1 MKRNI
6 KRPLALL
13 LAIILCL
20 SLLPGTAL
28 AWEFSGEDWEFDLT
42 DMSKPTLVIKSD
54 DGMTDWIANGGSYR
68 GIVLAVD
75 LAEGITKIPYHA
87 FYKCSQLTTV
97 EIPASVTEMGKND
110 VFEGCTALTSITVA
124 DGNDKFFVED
134 GVLYGY
140 AKDDDGNKI
149 DDEFIALICPP
160 GKSGEVTLKD
170 GTVEIGGSAFE
181 GCTKLTGVTL
191 NKGLTRIGSNAFGGC
206 SSLQNVTLPASLTSL
221 GNGVFNGCVGLTSLA
236 VADGNADYSA
246 EDGVL
251 YDKGQTELLLY
262 PAAKSDADFTVPG
275 SVTHIASYAFQGA
288 RHLKTVTADNLTSI
302 ESSAF
307 MNCESLTSFSA
318 KSLGEVK
325 LQAFYQCAKL
335 ETFTLEDE
343 DSLTTIGGSA
353 FNRCSSL
360 TAAPLAGATSIEEG
374 AFQNCTALTSLS
386 FCETGNVSIG
396 KNAFSGCI
404 GLTKLTFPASVTSIG
419 YSAFGGCN
427 QVTVITFESKTPPT
441 CDSNSFS
448 IGDPNNF
455 QIVVPSG
462 SESSY
467 QTALGETLGSYVGD
481 TLVRKYPLFVNGEQF
496 TSEKNTITCGSG
508 TASFDVATS
517 TLTLDNATIE
527 NMGGNYGYGGA
538 INSGLAELTIKLVG
552 NNTIHAEKEQWG
564 TTYRDSINS
573 GTNCDVKIMSGAT
586 DGTTPTLICD
596 LIDMGRG
603 GSGFTGGAGEGNL
616 TVDGVNLTVND
627 RIFVHHNTTFQ
638 NGAQVNVTG
647 GLTVNNSATVTVT
660 GETTA
665 VTVKYI
671 ALGNDLPG
679 QTNRLVL
686 DSGTLTI
693 TDSVAYPGAPDG
705 DTNPYAIRFD
715 PVSSGGIAI
724 NGGMFVKQASCAG
737 TNIAES
743 EITQAD
749 NLPVQGSWDSGTL
762 IIGPANDGK
771 HTVTVKSDPTTGGV
785 AYGGG
790 RYDEDEEVT
799 LTVTAQTGWVFIGWY
814 RDSGDAAVSV
824 SKSYNY
830 TVETANVIF
839 TARFIEDKLY
849 QAEQAKTAFDEAQQ
863 DDKLTW
869 QLLTDAVNSYK
880 AVPDFLTQ
888 VKNISGLL
896 SEDEETKLDNRFK
909 VLTDYYN
916 DIKAL
921 DLSGQDLGS
930 ADLAEL
936 DFFTGLTDLDLSGT
950 ALTSLTGLSSLTKLE
965 TLNLSGNTVLTD
977 LSGLSGLTTL
987 KNLNLSNNKG
997 ISDLTALKGLTTL
1010 KTLDIS
1016 GTGVTT
1022 LDSLITEG
1030 KSSFPGYITL
1040 TAKNLTLNSISA
1052 LTKIFDADGFSEG
1065 SIQLWNFTG
1074 STLPPKDQNRDD
1086 VKAIQEKLS
1095 DEQFIPPTIPENT
1108 YIISATPATL
1118 NFGSVYPNYTQ
1129 PVAQT
1134 VTIENTGNQPVT
1146 LTLSTPEHYI
1156 LGGISVTEL
1165 DPNGTATFT
1174 VQPKPDLEVGTYNET
1189 LTVTGSSGS
1198 HTAPATVQ
1206 LQFEVAQQPTG
1217 GGGGVATYAVTV
1229 EKAEHGKVTA
1239 SPSRASSGTPVTIT
1253 VTPDEGYELEKL
1265 TVTDSKGSEVKLT
1278 DKGNS
1283 KYAFD
1288 MPNSKVEIKV
1298 VFRKIAP
1305 VWENCP
1311 GGVDCPAYSYG
1322 DVDTS
1327 AWYHKAVD
1335 YVLVNGLMSGYGN
1348 GVFGPNDHLS
1358 RAQLCQILY
1367 NKEGRPA
1374 VTGGSAFTDV
1384 ANGAWYFDAVTWAAE
1399 NGIVGGYGGG
1409 LFGPEDNITRE
1420 QLAAILYRYAQAKGY
1435 DVSVGEDTNIL
1446 SYADALDVSEWA
1458 IPAMQWACGSGV
1470 INGVTDSTLV
1480 PQGNA
1485 TRAQAATMLMRFCE
1499 YYADTK

>member
-1 MKRNI
+1 MKRNL
-6 KRPLALL
+6 KRLPALL
-13 LAIILCL
+13 LAILLCL

-28 AWEFSGEDWEFDLT
+28 ALEISGEGWKFDLT
-42 DMSKPTLVIKSD
+42 DMSKPTLIIESD
-54 DGMTDWIANGGSYR
+54 EGMDDWIANGSAYR

-75 LAEGITKIPYHA
+75 LADGITEIPYHA
-87 FYKCSQLTTV
+87 FYNCSQLTTV
-97 EIPASVTEMGKND
+97 EIPASVTDMGKND
-110 VFEGCTALTSITVA
+110 VFEGCSKLESITVA
-124 DGNDKFFVED
+124 DGNDNFFVED
-134 GVLYGY
+134 SVLYGY

-160 GKSGEVTLKD
+160 GKSGSVTLKA

-191 NKGLTRIGSNAFGGC
+191 NEGLTRIGSNAFGGC

-288 RHLKTVTADNLTSI
+288 RYLRNVTAGALTSI

-307 MNCESLTSFSA
+307 ANCEALTSFTA
-318 KSLGEVK
+318 DSLSEVEF
-325 LQAFYQCAKL
+325 QAFYGCSNL
-335 ETFTLEDE
+335 ETFTLTDA

-360 TAAPLAGATSIEEG
+360 TAAPIAGATSIEEG

-386 FCETGNVSIG
+386 FCETGKVSIG

-404 GLTKLTFPASVTSIG
+404 GLTELTFPASVTSIG

-427 QVTVITFESKTPPT
+427 QVTVITFKGETPPT

-448 IGDPNNF
+448 IGDPTDF

-481 TLVRKYPLFVNGEQF
+481 TLVRKYPLFVNGQQL
-496 TSEKNTITCGSG
+496 TSTNTTINCGSG

-517 TLTLDNATIE
+517 TLTLTNATI
-527 NMGGNYGYGGA
+527 NTMGGDYGYGGA

-564 TTYRDSINS
+564 TTYWDSINS
-573 GTNCDVKIMSGAT
+573 GTNCDVKIVSGAT

-616 TVDGVNLTVND
+616 TVDGVNLTVKD
-627 RIFVHHNTTFQ
+627 RIFVHHNITFQ
-638 NGAQVNVTG
+638 NGAQVNATG
-647 GLTVNNSATVTVT
+647 GLTANNSATVKVE
-660 GETTA
+660 GDDTA

-671 ALGNDLPG
+671 ALGNNLPG
-679 QTNRLVL
+679 QTNQLVL

-693 TDSVAYPGAPDG
+693 TGSVAYLGAPDG
-705 DTNPYAIRFD
+705 DTDPYAIRFD
-715 PVSSGGIAI
+715 PVSSGSIAI

-737 TNIAES
+737 TNLDGS
-743 EITQAD
+743 KITQAD

-785 AYGGG
+785 ALGGG
-790 RYDEDEEVT
+790 RYAENETAT
-799 LTVTAQTGWVFIGWY
+799 LTATAQPGWFFIGWY
-814 RDSGDAAVSV
+814 QDSGDAAVSV
-824 SKSYNY
+824 SKSYQY
-830 TVETANVIF
+830 TVGKADVTF

-849 QAEQAKTAFDEAQQ
+849 QAEQAKEAFDEAQ
-863 DDKLTW
+863 KKGNLTW
-869 QLLTDAVNSYK
+869 TILTDAVDAYE
-880 AVPDFLTQ
+880 AVPAYLEQ
-888 VKNISGLL
+888 VKAIGGLL
-896 SEDEETKLDNRFK
+896 TDEEKAALDNRYTA
-909 VLTDYYN
+909 LTDYYN
-916 DIKAL
+916 EVQTLNLPNQGIDN
-921 DLSGQDLGS
+921 
-930 ADLAEL
+930 ADLAKL
-936 DFFTGLTDLDLSGT
+936 YLFTGVT
-950 ALTSLTGLSSLTKLE
+950 E
-965 TLNLSGNTVLTD
+965 LNLSGN
-977 LSGLSGLTTL
+977 
-987 KNLNLSNNKG
+987 KG
-997 ISDLTALKGLTTL
+997 VTDLTALKGLTAL
-1010 KTLDIS
+1010 ETLDIS
-1016 GTGVTT
+1016 GTGLTT
-1022 LDSLITEG
+1022 LDSLVTED
-1030 KSSFPGYITL
+1030 SSDFPGSKTL
-1040 TAKNLTLNSISA
+1040 TAQNLSLTSISA
-1052 LTKIFDADGFSEG
+1052 LAELVSANDFDADAITKWDFSD
-1065 SIQLWNFTG
+1065 
-1074 STLPPKDQNRDD
+1074 STLPATEENRND
-1086 VKAIQEKLS
+1086 VATIQGKLG
-1095 DEQFIPPTIPENT
+1095 DKFTPPTI
-1108 YIISATPATL
+1108 
-1118 NFGSVYPNYTQ
+1118 
-1129 PVAQT
+1129 
-1134 VTIENTGNQPVT
+1134 
-1146 LTLSTPEHYI
+1146 LTT
-1156 LGGISVTEL
+1156 
-1165 DPNGTATFT
+1165 
-1174 VQPKPDLEVGTYNET
+1174 
-1189 LTVTGSSGS
+1189 
-1198 HTAPATVQ
+1198 
-1206 LQFEVAQQPTG
+1206 PTG
-1217 GGGGVATYAVTV
+1217 GGGGATTYAVTV

-1327 AWYHKAVD
+1327 AWYHEAVD

-1374 VTGGSAFTDV
+1374 VTGSSVFIDITD
-1384 ANGAWYFDAVTWAAE
+1384 GAWYADAVTWAAE

-1420 QLAAILYRYAQAKGY
+1420 QLAVILYRYAQAKGY

-1446 SYADALDVSEWA
+1446 SYTDALEISEYA
-1458 IPAMQWACGSGV
+1458 IPAMQWACGAGI
-1470 INGVTDSTLV
+1470 INGTGDGSTLS
-1480 PQGNA
+1480 PQGQA
-1485 TRAQAATMLMRFCE
+1485 TRAQIATMLMRFCG
-1499 YYADTK
+1499 YYADGE